1 MFLSAVALFGSR
13 PGAPAFARYASASS
27 RYSPALSTKA
37 PNHCLV
43 RMLWL
48 EVGVYAPCAK
58 SVLIGISRG
67 TPPVGQ
73 AIAALILLAAWAVEA
88 GNSSSVLPRHGRQSP
103 ASDSKRPAGSHWRA

>member
-1 MFLSAVALFGSR
+1 MFLSAVALFGAR

-48 EVGVYAPCAK
+48 EVRVYAPCAK

-67 TPPVGQ
+67 TPSVGQ

-88 GNSSSVLPRHGRQSP
+88 
-103 ASDSKRPAGSHWRA
+103 